1 MVCIIIYK
9 KEVYDMKYALTNC
22 IILNGT
28 KNMEPLSGY
37 SIIVEDGKITK
48 ITNEVLSNIK
58 VIDLQNRYVL
68 PGLINMHVHLP
79 GSGMPKDT
87 SKQNK
92 ESVNKLL
99 SCKLTRYI
107 VYRLCASFA
116 KLELMSGVT
125 TIRTV
130 GGLSNIDS
138 TIRDNINKGKLKG
151 PRILA
156 SNMAL
161 SVPGGHMAGVLAYEA
176 TDVDSAISYINKISE
191 TKPDLI
197 KLMITGGVLDA
208 KKKGE
213 PGELK
218 MNPEIIKAACDRAH
232 ELGYKVAAHV
242 ESPLGVKL
250 ALENGVDTIEHG
262 AKLTDEIINLFKE
275 RNASLIT
282 TISPAIP
289 LAKFDESI
297 THATELTKYN
307 GNIVLEGIV
316 SASIACLENN
326 IKVGL
331 GTDTACPFVTHYD
344 TWRELAYFIK
354 YVKNDNKEAIYHA
367 TLGNAI
373 IAGIEQETGSV
384 EENKSCDLLIVDRNP
399 LEDITA
405 LRQPYMVVFKGN
417 IIKKPKIRK
426 FKYVENEL
434 DKQL

>member
-1 MVCIIIYK
+1 
-9 KEVYDMKYALTNC
+9 MKYALTNG
-22 IILNGT
+22 IILNG
-28 KNMEPLSGY
+28 KKDMEPLTGY
-37 SIIVEDGKITK
+37 SIIVEDGRIKEITK
-48 ITNEVLSNIK
+48 NKPTGMKIV
-58 VIDLQNRYVL
+58 DLKGKYVL

-87 SKQNK
+87 KKQNK

-99 SCKLTRYI
+99 SFKLTRYI
-107 VYRLCASFA
+107 VYKLCAKYA
-116 KLELMSGVT
+116 KTELLSGVT

-138 TIRDNINKGKLKG
+138 TIRENINKGKIKG

-161 SVPGGHMAGVLAYEA
+161 SVPGGHMAGILAYEA
-176 TDVDSAISYINKISE
+176 TDIDSARYYIDEISK

-218 MNPEIIKAACDRAH
+218 MSPEIINAACKRAH

-262 AKLTDEIINLFKE
+262 AKLDEEVIALFKE
-275 RNASLIT
+275 HNASLIT

-289 LAKFDESI
+289 LAKFDRSI
-297 THATELTKYN
+297 SKATDLTQYN
-307 GNIVLEGIV
+307 GNIVFEGIV
-316 SASIACLENN
+316 SASKTCLDND
-326 IKVGL
+326 IKVGI

-344 TWRELAYFIK
+344 TWRELDYFIK
-354 YVKNDNKEAIYHA
+354 RRSA
-367 TLGNAI
+367 
-373 IAGIEQETGSV
+373 
-384 EENKSCDLLIVDRNP
+384 
-399 LEDITA
+399 
-405 LRQPYMVVFKGN
+405 
-417 IIKKPKIRK
+417 
-426 FKYVENEL
+426 
-434 DKQL
+434 

>member
-1 MVCIIIYK
+1 
-9 KEVYDMKYALTNC
+9 MKYALTNC

-28 KNMEPLSGY
+28 KNMEPLRGY

-48 ITNEVLSNIK
+48 ITNEILSNIK

-218 MNPEIIKAACDRAH
+218 MSPEIIKAACDRAH

-307 GNIVLEGIV
+307 GNIVFEGIV

-373 IAGIEQETGSV
+373 IAGIDQETGSV
-384 EENKSCDLLIVDRNP
+384 EENKSCDLLIVDKNP
-399 LEDITA
+399 LDDITA

>member
-1 MVCIIIYK
+1 
-9 KEVYDMKYALTNC
+9 MKYALTNC
-22 IILNGT
+22 IILNG
-28 KNMEPLSGY
+28 KKDMEPLTGY
-37 SIIVEDGKITK
+37 SIIVKDGKIEN
-48 ITNEVLSNIK
+48 ITNEKIEGIK
-58 VIDLQNRYVL
+58 IIDLKHKYVL

-99 SCKLTRYI
+99 SHKFTRYI
-107 VYRLCASFA
+107 VYKLCANFA
-116 KLELMSGVT
+116 KTELLSGVT

-138 TIRDNINKGKLKG
+138 KIRDNINKGKLKG
-151 PRILA
+151 PIILA

-161 SVPGGHMAGVLAYEA
+161 SVPNGHMAGVLAYEA
-176 TDVDSAISYINKISE
+176 TDVDSAIKYIDKISE

-218 MNPEIIKAACDRAH
+218 MSPEIINAASKRAH

-262 AKLTDEIINLFKE
+262 AKLDDDIIKLFKE

-289 LAKFDESI
+289 LAKFDRSV
-297 THATELTKYN
+297 TRATELTQYN
-307 GNIVLEGIV
+307 GNIVFEGIV
-316 SASIACLENN
+316 SASKSCIENN
-326 IKVGL
+326 IMVGL
-331 GTDTACPFVTHYD
+331 GTDTACPFVTHYN
-344 TWRELAYFIK
+344 TWRELAYFSK
-354 YVKNDNKEAIYHA
+354 YVKADNKEAIYHSCGFPSNR
-367 TLGNAI
+367 T
-373 IAGIEQETGSV
+373 AGRFMSSAQGMARLTRCSTQG
-384 EENKSCDLLIVDRNP
+384 
-399 LEDITA
+399 
-405 LRQPYMVVFKGN
+405 
-417 IIKKPKIRK
+417 
-426 FKYVENEL
+426 
-434 DKQL
+434 

>member
-1 MVCIIIYK
+1 
-9 KEVYDMKYALTNC
+9 MKYALTNC

-37 SIIVEDGKITK
+37 SIIVEDGKIKK

-218 MNPEIIKAACDRAH
+218 MSPEIIKAACDRAH

-307 GNIVLEGIV
+307 GNIVFEGIV

>member
-1 MVCIIIYK
+1 
-9 KEVYDMKYALTNC
+9 MKYALING
-22 IILNGT
+22 IILDGT
-28 KNMEPLSGY
+28 KNMEPLVGY
-37 SIIVEDGKITK
+37 SIVVEDGKIID
-48 ITNEVLSNIK
+48 ITNKQVENIK
-58 VIDLQNRYVL
+58 TIDLKNKYVL

-87 SKQNK
+87 NRQNK
-92 ESVNKLL
+92 ESVNKLM
-99 SCKLTRYI
+99 SHKLTRYI
-107 VYRLCASFA
+107 VYKLCSNFA
-116 KLELMSGVT
+116 RTELMSGVT

-130 GGLSNIDS
+130 GGLRDIDS
-138 TIRDNINKGKLKG
+138 AIRDNINKGKIKG

-161 SVPGGHMAGVLAYEA
+161 SVPNGHMAGVLAYEA
-176 TDVDSAISYINKISE
+176 TDAQSAVQYIDKISE

-218 MNPEIIKAACDRAH
+218 MSKEIIFSACKRAH

-242 ESPLGVKL
+242 ESPIGVKL

-262 AKLTDEIINLFKE
+262 AKLDDETIKLFKE

-289 LAKFDESI
+289 LAKFDRSVS
-297 THATELTKYN
+297 HATELTQFN
-307 GNIVLEGIV
+307 GNIVFEGIV
-316 SASIACLENN
+316 SASKSCIENGIN
-326 IKVGL
+326 VGL

-344 TWRELAYFIK
+344 TWRELVYFTK
-354 YVKNDNKEAIYHA
+354 YVHNDAKEAIYRA
-367 TLGNAI
+367 TLQNAI
-373 IAGIEQETGSV
+373 IAGIDKETGSIEV
-384 EENKSCDLLIVDRNP
+384 SKSCDLLVVEKNP
-399 LEDITA
+399 LEDLSV
-405 LRQPYMVVFKGN
+405 LRKPSMVVFRGK
-417 IIKKPKIRK
+417 IIKNPKVKK
-426 FKYVENEL
+426 FDYVEKEL

>member
-1 MVCIIIYK
+1 
-9 KEVYDMKYALTNC
+9 MKYALTNC
-22 IILNGT
+22 IILNG
-28 KNMEPLSGY
+28 KKDMEPLTGY
-37 SIIVEDGKITK
+37 SIIVKDGKIEN
-48 ITNEVLSNIK
+48 ITNEKIEGIK
-58 VIDLQNRYVL
+58 IIDLKHKYVL

-99 SCKLTRYI
+99 SHKFTRYI
-107 VYRLCASFA
+107 VYKLCANFA
-116 KLELMSGVT
+116 KTELLSGVT

-138 TIRDNINKGKLKG
+138 KIRDNINKGKLKG

-161 SVPGGHMAGVLAYEA
+161 SVPNGHMAGVLAYEA
-176 TDVDSAISYINKISE
+176 TDVDSAIKYIDKISE

-218 MNPEIIKAACDRAH
+218 MSPEIINAASKRAH

-262 AKLTDEIINLFKE
+262 AKLDDDIIKLFKE

-289 LAKFDESI
+289 LAKFDRSV
-297 THATELTKYN
+297 TRATELTQYN
-307 GNIVLEGIV
+307 GNIVFEGIV
-316 SASIACLENN
+316 SASKSCIENN
-326 IKVGL
+326 IMVGL
-331 GTDTACPFVTHYD
+331 GTDTACPFVTHYN
-344 TWRELAYFIK
+344 TWRELAYFSK
-354 YVKNDNKEAIYHA
+354 YVKADNKEAIYYA
-367 TLGNAI
+367 TLQNAI
-373 IAGIEQETGSV
+373 IAGIDKVTGSIEV
-384 EENKSCDLLIVDRNP
+384 NKSCDLLIVDKNP
-399 LEDITA
+399 LDDLSN
-405 LRQPYMVVFKGN
+405 LRKPSMVIFRGK
-417 IIKKPKIRK
+417 IIKNPKVKK
-426 FKYVENEL
+426 FKYVEEEL
-434 DKQL
+434 DKHLYD

>member
-1 MVCIIIYK
+1 
-9 KEVYDMKYALTNC
+9 MKYALTNC

-28 KNMEPLSGY
+28 KNMEPLRGY

-176 TDVDSAISYINKISE
+176 TDIDSAISYINKISE

>member
-1 MVCIIIYK
+1 
-9 KEVYDMKYALTNC
+9 MKYALTNC

-28 KNMEPLSGY
+28 KNMEPLRGY

-48 ITNEVLSNIK
+48 ITNEILSNIK

-218 MNPEIIKAACDRAH
+218 MSPEIIKAACDRAH

-326 IKVGL
+326 ITVGL

-384 EENKSCDLLIVDRNP
+384 EENKSCDLLIVDKNP
-399 LEDITA
+399 LDDITA

>member
-1 MVCIIIYK
+1 MNGK
-9 KEVYDMKYALTNC
+9 KD
-22 IILNGT
+22 
-28 KNMEPLSGY
+28 MEPLTGY
-37 SIIVEDGKITK
+37 SIIVKDGKIEN
-48 ITNEVLSNIK
+48 ITNEKIEGIK
-58 VIDLQNRYVL
+58 IIDLKHKYVL

-99 SCKLTRYI
+99 SHKFTRYI
-107 VYRLCASFA
+107 VYKLCANFA
-116 KLELMSGVT
+116 KTELLSGVT

-138 TIRDNINKGKLKG
+138 KIRDNINKGKLKG

-161 SVPGGHMAGVLAYEA
+161 SVPNGHMAGVLAYEA
-176 TDVDSAISYINKISE
+176 TDVDSAIKYIDKISE

-218 MNPEIIKAACDRAH
+218 MSPEIINAASKRAH

-262 AKLTDEIINLFKE
+262 AKLDDDIIKLFKE

-289 LAKFDESI
+289 LAKFDRSV
-297 THATELTKYN
+297 TRATELTQYN
-307 GNIVLEGIV
+307 GNIVFEGIV
-316 SASIACLENN
+316 SASKSCIENN
-326 IKVGL
+326 IMVGL
-331 GTDTACPFVTHYD
+331 GTDTACPFVTHYN
-344 TWRELAYFIK
+344 TWRELAYFSK
-354 YVKNDNKEAIYHA
+354 YVKADNKEAIYHA
-367 TLGNAI
+367 TLQNAI
-373 IAGIEQETGSV
+373 IAGIDKVTGSIEV
-384 EENKSCDLLIVDRNP
+384 NKSCDLLIVDKNP
-399 LEDITA
+399 LDDLSN
-405 LRQPYMVVFKGN
+405 LRKPSMVIFRGK
-417 IIKKPKIRK
+417 IIKNPKVKK
-426 FKYVENEL
+426 FKYVEEEL
-434 DKQL
+434 DKNLYD

>member
-1 MVCIIIYK
+1 MR
-9 KEVYDMKYALTNC
+9 YALTNG
-22 IILNGT
+22 IILSG
-28 KNMEPLSGY
+28 KKDMEPLEGY
-37 SIIVEDGKITK
+37 SIIVEDGKIK
-48 ITNEVLSNIK
+48 EITNQMVNDIK
-58 VIDLQNRYVL
+58 TIDLKNKYVM

-87 SKQNK
+87 GKQNK

-99 SCKLTRYI
+99 SNPLTRYI
-107 VYRLCASFA
+107 VYKLCAKFA
-116 KLELMSGVT
+116 RIELMSGVT

-138 TIRDNINKGKLKG
+138 KIRDNILQGKIKG
-151 PRILA
+151 PRILS

-161 SVPGGHMAGVLAYEA
+161 SVPGGHMAGILAYEA
-176 TDVDSAISYINKISE
+176 TDVDSAINYINKISE
-191 TKPDLI
+191 TKPNLI

-218 MNPEIIKAACDRAH
+218 MSPEIIKASCQRAH

-242 ESPLGVKL
+242 ESPEGVKL

-262 AKLTDEIINLFKE
+262 AKLNDELIDLFKE
-275 RNASLIT
+275 HKASLIT

-289 LAKFDESI
+289 LAKFDQSI
-297 THATELTKYN
+297 TKATDLVKYN
-307 GNIVLEGIV
+307 GNVVFEGIV
-316 SASIACLENN
+316 SASTAAIAND
-326 IKVGL
+326 IMVGL

-354 YVKNDNKEAIYHA
+354 YVKNDNKEAIYRA

-373 IAGIEQETGSV
+373 IAGIDHETGSI
-384 EENKSCDLLIVDRNP
+384 EPTKSCDLLIVDGNP
-399 LEDITA
+399 IEDIKVLSNPA
-405 LRQPYMVVFKGN
+405 MVVFKGK
-417 IIKKPKIRK
+417 IIKNPKVK
-426 FKYVENEL
+426 KYKYVEEL
-434 DKQL
+434 LNKELNK

>member
-1 MVCIIIYK
+1 
-9 KEVYDMKYALTNC
+9 MKYALTNC

-28 KNMEPLSGY
+28 KNMEPFRGY

-218 MNPEIIKAACDRAH
+218 MSPEIIKAACDRAH

-307 GNIVLEGIV
+307 GNIVFEGIV
-316 SASIACLENN
+316 SASIECLENN

-384 EENKSCDLLIVDRNP
+384 EENKSCDLLIVDKNP
-399 LEDITA
+399 LDDITA

>member
-1 MVCIIIYK
+1 
-9 KEVYDMKYALTNC
+9 MKYALTNC

-28 KNMEPLSGY
+28 KNMEPLRGY
-37 SIIVEDGKITK
+37 SIIVEGGKITK

-99 SCKLTRYI
+99 SCKLTKYI

-307 GNIVLEGIV
+307 GNIVFEGIV
-316 SASIACLENN
+316 SASIECLENN

-384 EENKSCDLLIVDRNP
+384 EENKSCDLLIVDKNP
-399 LEDITA
+399 LDDITA

>member
-1 MVCIIIYK
+1 
-9 KEVYDMKYALTNC
+9 MKYALTNC

-58 VIDLQNRYVL
+58 VIDLQSRYVL

-218 MNPEIIKAACDRAH
+218 MSPEIIKAACDRAH

-307 GNIVLEGIV
+307 GNIVFEGIV

>member
-1 MVCIIIYK
+1 
-9 KEVYDMKYALTNC
+9 MKYALTNC

-218 MNPEIIKAACDRAH
+218 MSPEIIKAACDRAH

-307 GNIVLEGIV
+307 GNIVFEGIV

-384 EENKSCDLLIVDRNP
+384 EENKSCDLLIVDKNP
-399 LEDITA
+399 LDDITA

>member
-1 MVCIIIYK
+1 
-9 KEVYDMKYALTNC
+9 MKYAFTNC
-22 IILNGT
+22 IILNG
-28 KNMEPLSGY
+28 KKDMEPLTGY
-37 SIIVEDGKITK
+37 SIIVKDGKIEN
-48 ITNEVLSNIK
+48 ITNEKIEGIK
-58 VIDLQNRYVL
+58 IIDLKHKYVL

-99 SCKLTRYI
+99 SHKFTRYI
-107 VYRLCASFA
+107 VYKLCANFA
-116 KLELMSGVT
+116 KTELLSGVT

-138 TIRDNINKGKLKG
+138 KIRDNINKGKLKG

-161 SVPGGHMAGVLAYEA
+161 SVPNGHMAGVLAYEA
-176 TDVDSAISYINKISE
+176 TDVDSAIKYIDKISE

-218 MNPEIIKAACDRAH
+218 MSPEIINAASKRAH

-262 AKLTDEIINLFKE
+262 AKLDDDIIKLFKE

-289 LAKFDESI
+289 LAKFDRSV
-297 THATELTKYN
+297 TRATELTQYN
-307 GNIVLEGIV
+307 GNIVFEGIV
-316 SASIACLENN
+316 SASKSCIENN
-326 IKVGL
+326 IMVGL
-331 GTDTACPFVTHYD
+331 GTDTACPFVTHYN
-344 TWRELAYFIK
+344 TWRELAYFSK
-354 YVKNDNKEAIYHA
+354 YVKADNKEAIYHA
-367 TLGNAI
+367 TLQNAI
-373 IAGIEQETGSV
+373 IAGIDKVTGSIEV
-384 EENKSCDLLIVDRNP
+384 NKSCDLLIVDKNP
-399 LEDITA
+399 LDDLSN
-405 LRQPYMVVFKGN
+405 LRKPSMVIFRGK
-417 IIKKPKIRK
+417 IIKNPKVKK
-426 FKYVENEL
+426 FKYVEEEL
-434 DKQL
+434 DKHLYD

>member
-1 MVCIIIYK
+1 
-9 KEVYDMKYALTNC
+9 MKYALTNC

-28 KNMEPLSGY
+28 KNMEPLRGY

-138 TIRDNINKGKLKG
+138 TIRDNINKNKLKG

-176 TDVDSAISYINKISE
+176 TDVDSAIFYINKISE

-218 MNPEIIKAACDRAH
+218 MSPEIIKAACDRAH

-384 EENKSCDLLIVDRNP
+384 EENKSCDLLIVDKNP
-399 LEDITA
+399 LDDITA

>member
-1 MVCIIIYK
+1 
-9 KEVYDMKYALTNC
+9 MKYALTNC

-176 TDVDSAISYINKISE
+176 TNVDSAISYINKISE

-218 MNPEIIKAACDRAH
+218 MSPEIIKAACDRAH

-307 GNIVLEGIV
+307 GNIVFEGIV
-316 SASIACLENN
+316 SASIECLENN

-384 EENKSCDLLIVDRNP
+384 EENKSCDLLIVDKNP
-399 LEDITA
+399 LDDVTA

>member
-1 MVCIIIYK
+1 MN
-9 KEVYDMKYALTNC
+9 YAFRNGK
-22 IILNGT
+22 ILDGT
-28 KNMEPLSGY
+28 KEMKIQQGLCILVENG
-37 SIIVEDGKITK
+37 IITDLIPDA
-48 ITNEVLSNIK
+48 NADLHNYK
-58 VIDLQNRYVL
+58 VIDLHGQYIL

-87 SKQNK
+87 KKQNK

-99 SCKLTRYI
+99 SFKLTRYI
-107 VYRLCASFA
+107 VYKLCAKYA
-116 KLELMSGVT
+116 KTELLSGVT

-138 TIRDNINKGKLKG
+138 TIRENINKGKIKG

-161 SVPGGHMAGVLAYEA
+161 SVPGGHMAGILAYEA
-176 TDVDSAISYINKISE
+176 TDIDSARYYIDEISK

-218 MNPEIIKAACDRAH
+218 MSPEIINAACKRAH

-262 AKLTDEIINLFKE
+262 AKLDEEIIALFKE
-275 RNASLIT
+275 HNASLIT

-289 LAKFDESI
+289 LAKFDRSI
-297 THATELTKYN
+297 SKATDLTQYN
-307 GNIVLEGIV
+307 GNIVFEGIV
-316 SASIACLENN
+316 SASKTCLDND
-326 IKVGL
+326 IKVGI

-344 TWRELAYFIK
+344 TWRELDYFIK
-354 YVKNDNKEAIYHA
+354 YVKNDNREAIYHA
-367 TLGNAI
+367 TLLNAI
-373 IAGIEQETGSV
+373 IAGIDNETGSV
-384 EENKSCDLLIVDRNP
+384 EENKSCDLLIVDNNP
-399 LEDITA
+399 LEDITT
-405 LRQPYMVVFKGN
+405 LREPSMVVFRGR
-417 IIKKPKIRK
+417 IINKPKVKK
-426 FKYVENEL
+426 FKYVEEEL

>member
-1 MVCIIIYK
+1 
-9 KEVYDMKYALTNC
+9 MKYALTNC

-68 PGLINMHVHLP
+68 PGLINMHVHLR

-151 PRILA
+151 PRIIA

-218 MNPEIIKAACDRAH
+218 MSPEIIKAACDRAH

-384 EENKSCDLLIVDRNP
+384 EENKSCDLLIVDKNP
-399 LEDITA
+399 LDDITA

>member
-1 MVCIIIYK
+1 MR
-9 KEVYDMKYALTNC
+9 YALING

-28 KNMEPLSGY
+28 ENMNPETGY
-37 SIIVEDGKITK
+37 AIIVEDGVIKDITK
-48 ITNEVLSNIK
+48 ENIGKIK
-58 VIDLQNRYVL
+58 VVDLKGKYVL

-87 SKQNK
+87 NRQNAK
-92 ESVNKLL
+92 SVRKLL
-99 SCKLTRYI
+99 ANPLTRYI
-107 VYRLCASFA
+107 VYKLCAKYA
-116 KLELMSGVT
+116 KTELMSGVT

-138 TIRDNINKGKLKG
+138 KIRDNVLKGKATG

-161 SVPGGHMAGVLAYEA
+161 SVPGGHMAGILAYEA
-176 TDVDSAISYINKISE
+176 TDVTSAIAYINKISE

-218 MNPEIIKAACDRAH
+218 MNLDIAKAACQRAH

-242 ESPLGVKL
+242 ESTEGVRV
-250 ALENGVDTIEHG
+250 ALEAGVDTIEHG
-262 AKLTDEIINLFKE
+262 ALLNDELIKLFKDHH
-275 RNASLIT
+275 ASLIT

-297 THATELTKYN
+297 TKSTDMVRYN
-307 GNIVLEGIV
+307 GNIVFEGIV
-316 SASIACLENN
+316 ASSKKAIDNG
-326 IKVGL
+326 IMVGL

-344 TWRELAYFIK
+344 TWRELSHFVK
-354 YVKNDNKEAIYHA
+354 YVGRDNKEAIYRA
-367 TLGNAI
+367 TLGNATI
-373 IAGIEQETGSV
+373 LGIEKETGSIEV
-384 EENKSCDLLIVDRNP
+384 SKSCDLMIVDGNPLNDITVLRNP
-399 LEDITA
+399 K
-405 LRQPYMVVFKGN
+405 MVVFKGK
-417 IIKKPKIRK
+417 IIKNPKVK
-426 FKYVENEL
+426 KYKYVEDLLDQEL
-434 DKQL
+434 

>member
-1 MVCIIIYK
+1 
-9 KEVYDMKYALTNC
+9 MKYALTNC

-28 KNMEPLSGY
+28 KNMEPLRGY

-176 TDVDSAISYINKISE
+176 TNVDSAISYINKISE

-218 MNPEIIKAACDRAH
+218 MSPEIIKAACDRAH

>member
-1 MVCIIIYK
+1 
-9 KEVYDMKYALTNC
+9 MKYALTNC

-28 KNMEPLSGY
+28 KNMEPLRGY

-48 ITNEVLSNIK
+48 ITNEILSNIK

-218 MNPEIIKAACDRAH
+218 MSPEIIKAACDRAH

-384 EENKSCDLLIVDRNP
+384 EENKSCDLLIVDKNP
-399 LEDITA
+399 LDDITA

>member
-28 KNMEPLSGY
+28 KNMEPLRGY

-218 MNPEIIKAACDRAH
+218 MSPEIIKAACDRAH

-384 EENKSCDLLIVDRNP
+384 EENKSCDLLIVDKNP
-399 LEDITA
+399 LDDITA

>member
-1 MVCIIIYK
+1 
-9 KEVYDMKYALTNC
+9 MKYALTNC

-218 MNPEIIKAACDRAH
+218 MSPEIIKAACDRAH

-307 GNIVLEGIV
+307 GNIVFEGIV

-373 IAGIEQETGSV
+373 IVGIEQETGSV

>member
-1 MVCIIIYK
+1 
-9 KEVYDMKYALTNC
+9 MKYALTNC

-28 KNMEPLSGY
+28 KNMEPLRGY

-48 ITNEVLSNIK
+48 ITNEILSNIK

-151 PRILA
+151 PRIIA

-218 MNPEIIKAACDRAH
+218 MSPEIIKAACDRAY

-384 EENKSCDLLIVDRNP
+384 EENKSCDLLIVDKNP
-399 LEDITA
+399 LDDITA

>member
-1 MVCIIIYK
+1 
-9 KEVYDMKYALTNC
+9 MKYALTNC

-28 KNMEPLSGY
+28 KNMEPLRGY

-307 GNIVLEGIV
+307 GNIVFEGIV
-316 SASIACLENN
+316 SASIECLENN